1 MIIVNS
7 PLMHD
12 EIKEALEAN
21 EDPTYTFEKKEGI
34 KQYFETNMEDQE
46 EAASIAK
53 QIIKDDVS
61 SVIMFK
67 VRTEEYL

>member
-1 MIIVNS
+1 
-7 PLMHD
+7 MHD

-21 EDPTYTFEKKEGI
+21 EDPTYTFEKNEGI
-34 KQYFETNMEDQE
+34 KQYFKTDMEDQE
-46 EAASIAK
+46 EAAAIAK

>member
-1 MIIVNS
+1 
-7 PLMHD
+7 MHD
-12 EIKEALEAN
+12 EIKEALEASD
-21 EDPTYTFEKKEGI
+21 DPTFTFDKKEGI
-34 KQYFETNMEDQE
+34 KQYFETDMEDQE
-46 EAASIAK
+46 EAAAIAK

>member
-21 EDPTYTFEKKEGI
+21 EKPAYTFEKKEGI
-34 KQYFETNMEDQE
+34 KQYFETDMEDQE